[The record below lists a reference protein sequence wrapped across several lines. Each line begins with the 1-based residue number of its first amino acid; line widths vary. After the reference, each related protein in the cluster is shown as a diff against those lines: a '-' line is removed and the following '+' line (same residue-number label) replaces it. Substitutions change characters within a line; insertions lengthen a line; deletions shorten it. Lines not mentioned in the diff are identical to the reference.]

1 MYPRPV
7 THFMMMMVRWATLLF
22 DTHVRQELL
31 NYASTAMLFADR
43 QVDPSI
49 ISCNRVVLLH
59 VCEQS

>member
-1 MYPRPV
+1 
-7 THFMMMMVRWATLLF
+7 MMMMVRWATLLF